1 MDSFKLLKCINSPND
16 IKSLTIDQLNILCE
30 EIREFLVNHISITGG
45 HLASNLGSVEITL
58 AMHYI
63 FNTPKDKIIF
73 DVGHQCYTH
82 KIITGRKDLFDSLR
96 KEGGIS
102 GFTKPSESEHDAFIA
117 GHSSTSISAGLGMSK
132 GFSINCENN
141 YTICLIGDG
150 AFTAGMVYEALNNA
164 GRDNSKLIIILNDN
178 EMSISRNENNYTIC
192 LIGDGAFTAGMVYEA
207 LNNAGR
213 DNSKLI
219 IILND
224 NEMSISRNVG
234 AFARY
239 INNIRLKSSYS
250 KFKKLLE
257 KTLDRIPRIGKHVKD
272 GIIYSKTILKDII
285 YHSNFFEDFGF
296 HYIGPLDGHNLSD
309 LISSINYAKSLNK
322 PTFIHIKTIK
332 GKGYGHAEKNPID
345 YHGVSKFN
353 VETGNPDIS
362 SDDSFSII
370 AGKKIKSLAD
380 NDNRICAITAAMEY
394 GTGLQYFHAAYPD
407 RFFDVGIAEQ
417 HAVTFSVGLSCC
429 GMVPIFAVYS
439 TFLQRAYDQVIHDA
453 AIQNQKIILCI
464 DRAGVV
470 GDDGETHQG
479 IFDVAF
485 LSCIPNISIIS
496 PSNYSELE
504 LALDYAVKEHNQGVI
519 AIRYPRGKDNSRFL
533 KENSN
538 IDYDY
543 IDNNSDILLITYGRI
558 FQNILDAS
566 DELKNFN
573 IDVSILKLITIKP
586 IPKDIIDISKK
597 YKFIYFFEEG
607 IKNGGISQQLFYNL
621 HENGFSGNYH
631 ITAIDDQF
639 ISQANVDSILKK
651 LCLDKN
657 SIVNTIMKKVK

>member
-1 MDSFKLLKCINSPND
+1 MDSFKLLKCINSPSD
-16 IKSLTIDQLNILCE
+16 IKSLTIDQLNILCK

-82 KIITGRKDLFDSLR
+82 KIITGRKDLFGSLR

-132 GFSINCENN
+132 GFSINCEN
-141 YTICLIGDG
+141 
-150 AFTAGMVYEALNNA
+150 
-164 GRDNSKLIIILNDN
+164 S
-178 EMSISRNENNYTIC
+178 YTIC

-257 KTLDRIPRIGKHVKD
+257 KTLDRIPKIGKHVKD

-332 GKGYGHAEKNPID
+332 GKGYEHAEKNPID

-353 VETGNPDIS
+353 VETGNSDIS

-504 LALDYAVKEHNQGVI
+504 LAIDYAVKDHIQGII
-519 AIRYPRGKDNSRFL
+519 AIRYPRGKDSSRFL

-543 IDNNSDILLITYGRI
+543 IDNKSDILLITYGRI
-558 FQNILDAS
+558 FQHILDAS
-566 DELKNFN
+566 NELKNSN

-586 IPKDIIDISKK
+586 ISKDIIDISKK

-607 IKNGGISQQLFYNL
+607 IKNGGISQQLFYSL
-621 HENGFSGNYH
+621 HENGFMGNYH

-651 LCLDKN
+651 LCLDKD